1 MEKIKCWHFLQS
13 NKQLRWG
20 TKEVC
25 KVGKIYTAEG
35 ELKLCKNGMH
45 GSRKIT
51 DALQYAPGNICC
63 QVEIWDEVVED
74 KDKLV
79 GRNRKILEMINAEK
93 ILRKFACLCAL
104 DVIDKWDAPEVV
116 IKYLKTGNEKLRAA
130 AWHAARAAAENAAR
144 AAAENAARAAA
155 ENAAGDAAWHAAR
168 AAAENAAWAA
178 AWDAARDA
186 AGAAARDAAWEK
198 QEKRLVRMMNEAMK

>member
-104 DVIDKWDAPEVV
+104 DVIDKWDAPEVA
-116 IKYLKTGNEKLRAA
+116 IKYLKTGNEKLR
-130 AWHAARAAAENAAR
+130 
-144 AAAENAARAAA
+144 
-155 ENAAGDAAWHAAR
+155 DAAWHAAR
-168 AAAENAAWAA
+168 DAAWAA
-178 AWDAARDA
+178 AWHAAWH
-186 AGAAARDAAWEK
+186 AAWEK
-198 QEKRLVRMMNEAMK
+198 QEKRLVTMMNKAMKI